1 MTGTYGVTITGDVA
15 TITLSVPALWWLAV
29 TVMAGVFLTWT
40 TVRDWLAG
48 VLARVRQD
56 EKQSEFNVAMNGL
69 VNITNRGAGYAS
81 MHNISASPKGMR
93 IWE

>member
-1 MTGTYGVTITGDVA
+1 MNGTYGVTITGNVA

-40 TVRDWLAG
+40 TVREWVGWVVGKVWKVATDTGTLPLA
-48 VLARVRQD
+48 V
-56 EKQSEFNVAMNGL
+56 
-69 VNITNRGAGYAS
+69 TRG
-81 MHNISASPKGMR
+81 MK